1 MGIFESIGTR
11 VVERRTLFWLV
22 CIVMRLL
29 IATAFTVLSL
39 WWNSWFPFVVG
50 GFGIVGGLGFW
61 IRMYLDRG
69 VWWYRSVHGLL
80 WLGGGLSAIL
90 VHHYIQNE
98 SATAGSIAAFFYGDV
113 LFGIMTASCKEP
125 SWLNKEKL
133 KKDLALELPEAAK
146 LIEQQSP
153 QRFPKFSNSFLF
165 ASKDNNAWV
174 TWWSIVHAGLTSIG
188 GIIAY
193 FIHKEEPWIGCLFLS
208 FVIVGWEAFENTNLE
223 LKEKWFNNG
232 KIDSDPNL
240 LGDLIIGFTFLW
252 GTAYIFAAANV

>member
-1 MGIFESIGTR
+1 MGIFEKIGTR

-61 IRMYLDRG
+61 IRKYLDPG

-90 VHHYIQNE
+90 VHHYIQDE

-113 LFGIMTASCKEP
+113 LFGIMTASCSHT
-125 SWLNKEKL
+125 SWFKTNMLLSGDQK
-133 KKDLALELPEAAK
+133 
-146 LIEQQSP
+146 
-153 QRFPKFSNSFLF
+153 RFPEFSNSVLF

-174 TWWSIVHAGLTSIG
+174 TWWSLVHAGLTSIG

-208 FVIVGWEAFENTNLE
+208 FVVVGWEAFENTKLE
-223 LKEKWFNNG
+223 LKGKWFNNG